1 MDARSPHLDPQA
13 VARALGGQATG
24 YNVRAPAPNEGPQG
38 RSLSITLDPNAPD
51 GFRLHNH
58 YDAGDWR
65 SCRDHVK
72 AKLNIPAW
80 SPPKGATTSRRLFGD
95 VKQQA
100 TKQPD
105 QPKPF
110 NDRKLVQD
118 GYTQTAVYGY
128 AVGDQLLYEVL
139 RYDHPTK
146 DKTFLNRS
154 PDGQG
159 GWFLGAGDRKVLYRG
174 NDLHKV
180 AHDTVF
186 VTEGEKDADR
196 LAALGFVAVTVAS
209 GKWSEE
215 ALRALTGYECLI
227 LEDNDDPG
235 RKRAQKAAAAL
246 HGIARCV
253 RIVSLP
259 GLPEKGDVSDWLDAG
274 NDHNRLIDIATSAPL
289 WTPETE
295 AEPEP
300 EKEPKEHALPFVGF
314 EDLRVETKKA
324 WLLKYAFALG
334 ETSSLVGG
342 PGKGKSGL
350 ATDISV
356 HVAAGRDWRGYKS
369 KGRFAVIYLAC
380 ERGDLLKRRLEAYKR
395 KYGLKDLPLVV
406 VTAPVDIMQA
416 ACIPVLVET
425 IKAVVE
431 HYGVRAGLLILD
443 TFAKAIALG
452 GGDEDKAKDQN
463 KALGHLRLV
472 QQETGVHVL
481 LVGHTGKDE
490 TRGARGSNAHLGDVD
505 LMVQFSGDK
514 AKTALVTKANDQPE
528 GPLTIFTLEP
538 FEFGHDED
546 GDPITTAIVSDVVP
560 DKEAKGSSS
569 KRQAY

>member
-58 YDAGDWR
+58 YDASDWR

-80 SPPKGATTSRRLFGD
+80 SPPNGATTSRRLFGD

-289 WTPETE
+289 WTPEAQ
-295 AEPEP
+295 AEVN
-300 EKEPKEHALPFVGF
+300 KKGF
-314 EDLRVETKKA
+314 
-324 WLLKYAFALG
+324 
-334 ETSSLVGG
+334 
-342 PGKGKSGL
+342 KSY
-350 ATDISV
+350 SP
-356 HVAAGRDWRGYKS
+356 VAY
-369 KGRFAVIYLAC
+369 
-380 ERGDLLKRRLEAYKR
+380 
-395 KYGLKDLPLVV
+395 
-406 VTAPVDIMQA
+406 
-416 ACIPVLVET
+416 
-425 IKAVVE
+425 
-431 HYGVRAGLLILD
+431 
-443 TFAKAIALG
+443 
-452 GGDEDKAKDQN
+452 
-463 KALGHLRLV
+463 
-472 QQETGVHVL
+472 
-481 LVGHTGKDE
+481 
-490 TRGARGSNAHLGDVD
+490 
-505 LMVQFSGDK
+505 
-514 AKTALVTKANDQPE
+514 
-528 GPLTIFTLEP
+528 
-538 FEFGHDED
+538 
-546 GDPITTAIVSDVVP
+546 
-560 DKEAKGSSS
+560 
-569 KRQAY
+569 